1 MLKTVSSV
9 INAIGA
15 LNYVGTWNASTNT
28 PALASGVGTKG
39 NYYVVSTAGSTSLD
53 GQSLW
58 GVGDW
63 AVFNGTAWQKVD
75 GGSTTNVDSVT
86 SVNNIT
92 STAGNFV
99 PSTSGKGMDFSAVTP
114 GAGVSSQLFD
124 DYQEGSGTAGRDG
137 FTEVPGGGTITSTYH
152 YTKIGRTVFM
162 NIRLTCS
169 GGAQIG
175 APAAASAAFTNL
187 PFTVASGQQS
197 TGTWMDTT
205 GYSVFGPT
213 SMVSTNMYVGGP
225 GFALGSNSYSFSAV
239 FNV

>member
-1 MLKTVSSV
+1 MLKTVSS
-9 INAIGA
+9 ITNAIGA
-15 LNYVGTWNASTNT
+15 LNYVGTWNASTNS

-39 NYYVVSTAGSTSLD
+39 DYYVVSVAGSTSID

-63 AVFNGTAWQKVD
+63 IVFNGTAWQKVD
-75 GGSTTNVDSVT
+75 GGSTTNVDSVV

-92 STAGNFV
+92 STSGNFV
-99 PSTSGKGMDFSAVTP
+99 PSTSGKGVDFSAAP
-114 GAGVSSQLFD
+114 AGAGAGSRVLA
-124 DYQEGSGTAGRDG
+124 DYQEGSGTATRAG
-137 FTEVPGGGTITSTYH
+137 FTEVPGGGTITSTYY

-162 NIRLTCS
+162 NIRLICA

-175 APAAASAAFTNL
+175 ASAAASAAFTDL
-187 PFTVASGQQS
+187 PFTVASGQQA

-213 SMVSTNMYVGGP
+213 SMVASTMYIGGP
-225 GFALGSNSYSFSAV
+225 GFALGSNSYSFSVV